1 MKQPTTCE
9 FKYADKQNIE
19 DILPSLFDILHS
31 NMSVIA
37 PTGNTYDEDM
47 KIWSSNIIPSLQKES
62 RQIVLMLAENELIGY
77 FQYSVCFDSLMMEE
91 IQIRKDYHRTGIF
104 RLFYSWLVKKL
115 PRNIKYVEA
124 NSNKSNYKSQGV
136 LEHLGIIRTGENKTG
151 KSYHYKG
158 DYAVLLKKY
167 S

>member
-1 MKQPTTCE
+1 MKQLTTCE
-9 FKYADKQNIE
+9 FKYADKQKIE

-47 KIWSSNIIPSLQKES
+47 KIWSSNIIP
-62 RQIVLMLAENELIGY
+62 
-77 FQYSVCFDSLMMEE
+77 
-91 IQIRKDYHRTGIF
+91 
-104 RLFYSWLVKKL
+104 
-115 PRNIKYVEA
+115 
-124 NSNKSNYKSQGV
+124 
-136 LEHLGIIRTGENKTG
+136 
-151 KSYHYKG
+151 YKG